1 MGHIIDD
8 CQTMKKQV
16 WVWRLKVQSIE
27 LTTAIDNQGDEVMKD
42 KANEG
47 DAQGLNKIR
56 KQDAIKAFMVGHP
69 SGLVCLM
76 ETKVKPP
83 NTSSLYSNLFNRWCF
98 TSDSSVAVG
107 DLNCVFNV
115 DERLGSTVRSWEM
128 EDGRRCMEEC
138 GLVNVKQYSQFYTW
152 CNRQD
157 VSSRVYSKLDR
168 VMANEAWG
176 SIYEDAIGM
185 FLNED
190 ELTKHGFYDLQKEA
204 NIAHSQLIHAQKK
217 LQAIPFVEEL
227 ISAKRNTHE
236 VYRNKHQVYMSFLR
250 QKAKLQWLTD
260 DDEISTVFHK
270 SIKARRL
277 MNIVY
282 VINDE
287 KGNMKDTLKEVAAAF
302 LDYYQKLLG
311 GEGYKK
317 FSMNLVLL
325 EGNCLLAVLEGIERV
340 YKAYLWSD
348 TYHYVEFGNVSRENV
363 CRSKKAGGLD
373 IKNIHVRNTKNI
385 GRRVWAIATK
395 QDTLWI
401 SLIHTVYIKGHYG
414 GVFTPN

>member
-1 MGHIIDD
+1 MEVEEDVNGSKEAVADQGIGVALSPEESIKVL
-8 CQTMKKQV
+8 QKKSEIRRNFSEWPSAIHTKHPVARFV
-16 WVWRLKVQSIE
+16 WAKEVKAE
-27 LTTAIDNQGDEVMKD
+27 PTTAIDNQGDEVVKD

-47 DAQGLNKIR
+47 DAQ
-56 KQDAIKAFMVGHP
+56 
-69 SGLVCLM
+69 
-76 ETKVKPP
+76 
-83 NTSSLYSNLFNRWCF
+83 
-98 TSDSSVAVG
+98 G

-138 GLVNVKQYSQFYTW
+138 GLVNVKQYGQFYTW
-152 CNRQD
+152 CNRHD

-168 VMANEAWG
+168 VMTNEAWG

-190 ELTKHGFYDLQKEA
+190 EA

-250 QKAKLQWLTD
+250 QKAKLQWLTH
-260 DDEISTVFHK
+260 DDEISSVFHK

-311 GEGYKK
+311 VKRLECILRATMVEYSLPIDMSWYWKK
-317 FSMNLVLL
+317 VYEVRDKTKTAGLQQDISNMQRYYVKSVYLNLIEEQQKVQWA
-325 EGNCLLAVLEGIERV
+325 GFVWNRLAV
-340 YKAYLWSD
+340 
-348 TYHYVEFGNVSRENV
+348 SRHGF
-363 CRSKKAGGLD
+363 CAWLGM
-373 IKNIHVRNTKNI
+373 
-385 GRRVWAIATK
+385 
-395 QDTLWI
+395 
-401 SLIHTVYIKGHYG
+401 
-414 GVFTPN
+414 